1 MLLTLL
7 AFLAAVAALPAI
19 AALFV
24 GRRIRAEVG
33 PAPASPAA
41 P

>member
-1 MLLTLL
+1 MLLSLL

-33 PAPASPAA
+33 PVEGSPA
-41 P
+41 